1 MKLNLF
7 RRSQPV
13 CELPEPRKIVPPD
26 EIPREVWL
34 KRFIESYRRN
44 CMQTEMLSDYT
55 KSLEDAYRRLQREY
69 DDLKKHNALISDYM
83 THLNETG
90 AKEFELKLENRQLKT
105 ELNRCNKLIKDAGIT
120 GDGLYMDYK
129 TAIRGQF
136 YYIHYLKSLLHLH
149 NVNYKKKLSFN
160 TLEFD
165 NIDELINE
173 AVSNTTF
180 TK

>member
-13 CELPEPRKIVPPD
+13 CEPPKEREVFPQR
-26 EIPREVWL
+26 EIPRERWL

-44 CMQTEMLSDYT
+44 CMQMEMLSDYT
-55 KSLEDAYRRLQREY
+55 KSLEDAYRRLQQENQQ
-69 DDLKKHNALISDYM
+69 LKKDSDRLRSYM
-83 THLNETG
+83 MHINEAG
-90 AKEFELKLENRQLKT
+90 AREFELKLENRQLKT
-105 ELNRCNKLIKDAGIT
+105 ELNRRNQLLNAAGVT
-120 GDGLYMDYK
+120 ASGLYSDYK
-129 TAIRGQF
+129 TAIRGQY
-136 YYIHYLKSLLHLH
+136 YYIHYLKTLLHLH
-149 NVNYKKKLSFN
+149 NVFYKKKLSFN

-173 AVSNTTF
+173 AVNDTNF